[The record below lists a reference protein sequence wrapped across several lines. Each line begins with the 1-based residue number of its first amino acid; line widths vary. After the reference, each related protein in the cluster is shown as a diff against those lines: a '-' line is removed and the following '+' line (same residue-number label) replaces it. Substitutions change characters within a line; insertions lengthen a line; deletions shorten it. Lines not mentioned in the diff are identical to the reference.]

1 MGRTGAVVLYRETIA
16 EFRAAPKAR
25 PFYFLV
31 TMTPTVRRAKQRFMV
46 LPDSLIDSVVPDI
59 IRDVARS
66 EILPRFNNLSDP
78 EISEKTV
85 GDVVTIADERAE
97 AALTERLSALLPG
110 SLVVGEEAVDR
121 DAGGLRAL
129 AEDGPVWVID
139 PLDGT
144 LNFAGG
150 LPIFAVMVAC
160 LIGGRP
166 VASWIYDPVHDR
178 MARAQAGGGSY
189 LDDKRI
195 RFDPPTDLAR
205 MTGVVHT
212 RFGDRDLA
220 ATLARA
226 SGKLASVLVLHC
238 AGFEY
243 LAMLHGRITFSIY
256 HRGYAWDH
264 LPGLLLVE
272 EAGGHL
278 RRIDGSP
285 YRATDHALAVP
296 FIAAGSE
303 ACWETVRVA
312 FFTE

>member
-1 MGRTGAVVLYRETIA
+1 MI
-16 EFRAAPKAR
+16 
-25 PFYFLV
+25 
-31 TMTPTVRRAKQRFMV
+31 
-46 LPDSLIDSVVPDI
+46 LPDSLIDDAVPDI
-59 IRDVARS
+59 VRDVARS
-66 EILPRFNNLSDP
+66 EILPRFNNLSAP
-78 EISEKTV
+78 EVAEKSI

-110 SLVVGEEAVDR
+110 SLVVGEEAVAR

-129 AEDGPVWVID
+129 AADGPVWVID

-150 LPIFAVMVAC
+150 LPVFAVMVAC

-178 MARAQAGGGSY
+178 MALAHAGSGCY
-189 LDDKRI
+189 LDGQKI
-195 RFDPPTDLAR
+195 RLDPPTDLAR

-212 RFGDRDLA
+212 RFGDRDVA
-220 ATLARA
+220 ANLGRA
-226 SGKLASVLVLHC
+226 TGKLASVLVLHC

-243 LAMLHGRITFSIY
+243 LAMLHGRISFSIY

-272 EAGGHL
+272 EAGGRL
-278 RRIDGSP
+278 KRIDGSP
-285 YRATDHALAVP
+285 YRAADHALEVP
-296 FIAAGSE
+296 FIAAGSD
-303 ACWETVRVA
+303 ACWDSVRA
-312 FFTE
+312 NFFAKSG